1 MSDTEDH
8 AAEYSNGD
16 ESPPKPRQRF
26 RDRSKVK
33 LQPKPCYVFHLI
45 FDATHD
51 SFLIFTMWVLFGF
64 TFGSTQEML
73 SKQAVQTKQML
84 SKQAVKIAKQAEEHE
99 RFINKVTFFVFLFQ
113 NVCFF

>member
-1 MSDTEDH
+1 M
-8 AAEYSNGD
+8 
-16 ESPPKPRQRF
+16 
-26 RDRSKVK
+26 
-33 LQPKPCYVFHLI
+33 I